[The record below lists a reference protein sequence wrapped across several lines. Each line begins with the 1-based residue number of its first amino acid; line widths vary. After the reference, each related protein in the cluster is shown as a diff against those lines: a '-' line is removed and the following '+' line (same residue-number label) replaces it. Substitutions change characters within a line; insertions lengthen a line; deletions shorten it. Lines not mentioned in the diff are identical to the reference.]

1 VYGKGDANWQNA
13 AMFSPEYVRLV
24 LNENFTDAKTLF
36 LAPFMAVQR
45 AHLVMLAGCGLLGRD
60 EARALRDA
68 LAAIDPA
75 SVERTAYSTDFEDLF
90 FHLEQRLAASAGE
103 DLAGRLHLARSRN
116 DIDMTI
122 YRMRLREWLLDV
134 AEAVVLLRRA
144 FVDVAAAH
152 TGTLFPAHTHTQP
165 AQPTTLAHYLL
176 AAVEQFE
183 RDTQRLL
190 AGYARTNRNPLGA
203 CAITGTGFPIDRQ
216 RTSDL
221 LGFAEPTGNTYGSIA
236 AADHLLE
243 AVAAAAIA
251 AAGAGRVVQDLL
263 LWCTH
268 EVGYLRLP
276 DGLVQSSSLMPQKRN
291 PVALEHAR
299 VLASKAAGQ
308 AAAVATAVHNT
319 PFGDI
324 VDTEDDLQP
333 LVAAVF
339 TDATRAL
346 TLVAVAVRSATFDV
360 ARMRA
365 RAGEGWVTLTEL
377 ADTLV
382 RDHGLSFRIAH
393 RIAARAAAGPS
404 SRVEDLV
411 ESIARASREFDGR
424 EIRMMPEALSRALSP
439 EHFVAIR
446 DTPGGPSAAQTA
458 SALAAARTHLASD
471 AATLA
476 GARHR
481 LAAAATAL
489 DDAVR
494 AL

>member
-1 VYGKGDANWQNA
+1 
-13 AMFSPEYVRLV
+13 MFSPDYVRLV
-24 LNENFTDAKTLF
+24 LSENFTDAKTLF
-36 LAPFMAVQR
+36 LVPMMAVQR
-45 AHLVMLAGCGLLGRD
+45 AHLVMLAGCGLIRD
-60 EARALRDA
+60 EDARAIREA
-68 LAAIDPA
+68 LDAIDLA

-90 FHLEQRLAASAGE
+90 FHLEQRLAARIGE

-122 YRMRLREWLLDV
+122 YRMRLREWLLDL
-134 AEAVVLLRRA
+134 AEAVVALRRA
-144 FVDVAAAH
+144 LVDVAAAH

-176 AAVEQFE
+176 AIVEQLE
-183 RDTQRLL
+183 RDTARLV
-190 AGYARTNRNPLGA
+190 AAYARTNRNPLGA

-221 LGFAEPTGNTYGSIA
+221 LGFDGPTGNTYGSIA

-299 VLASKAAGQ
+299 VLASKATGQ
-308 AAAVATAVHNT
+308 AGAIVIAVHNT

-339 TDATRAL
+339 KDATRAL
-346 TLVAVAVRSATFDV
+346 TLVAVAVQSATFDV
-360 ARMRA
+360 ARMRT

-382 RDHGLSFRIAH
+382 REHGLSFRIAH
-393 RIAARAAAGPS
+393 RIAARVAA
-404 SRVEDLV
+404 SRASGIADLV
-411 ESIARASREFDGR
+411 EALAQGSRDLAGR
-424 EIRMMPEALSRALSP
+424 EVRMTADALARTLSP
-439 EHFVAIR
+439 DHFVAIR

-458 SALAAARTHLASD
+458 MQLDAARTHLVEDS
-471 AATLA
+471 ATLA
-476 GARHR
+476 QARAR
-481 LAAAATAL
+481 LDRAGTTL
-489 DDAVR
+489 DEAVR